1 MTQADGRAAAGRSPY
16 ALLCVGVLC
25 VSTGAILVRLASA
38 PSMAVAFQRVF
49 LASLLISPFAAP
61 SLAASRRT
69 LSPRSWLLVVASG
82 AALALHFATWIA
94 SLSLTSV
101 SASVLLVST
110 SPLFTIVLSAA
121 FLGERPSGR
130 LIWATAAALA
140 GTALIASGDSR
151 AGSAPLVG
159 DLLALAG
166 AATVA
171 VHQVAGRGLRASLP
185 LPAYVL
191 AVWSTAAALLALL
204 AVGLSV
210 PLFSYSPRTYAVFLA
225 LALVPT
231 IAGHGLVN
239 RSLRL
244 LSAPVVGLFLLGEP
258 VLATALAYAVFG
270 EAPGPHTLAG
280 GGLILG
286 ALAIVIATRRPS

>member
-1 MTQADGRAAAGRSPY
+1 MTDAEGGAHRSPY
-16 ALLCVGVLC
+16 LVLLIAVVC

-38 PSMAVAFQRVF
+38 PAMAVAFQRVF
-49 LASLLISPFAAP
+49 LASIIISPFAAR
-61 SLAASRRT
+61 SLAATRSALPR
-69 LSPRSWLLVVASG
+69 RSWLLVAASG
-82 AALALHFATWIA
+82 TALALHFATWIA

-110 SPLFTIVLSAA
+110 SPIFTIALSAA
-121 FLGERPSGR
+121 FLGERPTPR
-130 LIWATAAALA
+130 LVGATLIALL
-140 GTALIASGDSR
+140 GTGLIASGDSR
-151 AGSAPLVG
+151 AGSAPLAG

-166 AATVA
+166 AATIA
-171 VHQVAGRGLRASLP
+171 VHQVAGRGLRSSLP
-185 LPAYVL
+185 LGAYVL
-191 AVWSTAAALLALL
+191 AVWSTAAAVLAALALT
-204 AVGLSV
+204 LSV
-210 PLFSYSPRTYAVFLA
+210 PLFTYPAKTYVLFLG

-258 VLATALAYAVFG
+258 VLATVLAYALFG
-270 EAPGPHTLAG
+270 ERPGSYTLAG

-286 ALAIVIATRRPS
+286 ALATVAATRKPS